1 MARKHADL
9 IKKWADGYTI
19 QTKLEFEWIDTPT
32 PLWSEDTEYRV
43 KPDPLWSNY
52 DDPTDDINDILDL
65 FDFERV
71 NDVMNSVCWEW
82 VMSDGRYGIPSIP
95 ELRKQSRRLLEETVS
110 ALISS
115 KETQYYIE
123 SGGFRAE
130 ANKYDDDPKIHIK
143 LSFVVTSWENIY

>member
-1 MARKHADL
+1 MAHPHAEL
-9 IKKWADGYTI
+9 IKKWADGHTI
-19 QTKLEFEWIDTPT
+19 QTKAKFGWIDTPT
-32 PLWSEDTEYRV
+32 PLWSEGTEYRV
-43 KPDPLWSNY
+43 KPDPLSSSY
-52 DDPTDDINDILDL
+52 DDPTDDINEILDE

-71 NDVMNSVCWEW
+71 NDVMEAICWEW

-110 ALISS
+110 NLISS

-130 ANKYDDDPKIHIK
+130 ANKYDDDPKIYIR
-143 LSFVVTSWENIY
+143 LSFVVTSWENVY

>member
-1 MARKHADL
+1 MPHKHAEL
-9 IKKWADGYTI
+9 IKKWADGCVI
-19 QTKLEFEWIDTPT
+19 QTKATFGWIDTPT

-43 KPDPLWSNY
+43 KPDSLWSNY
-52 DDPTDDINDILDL
+52 DDPTDDINDILDE

-71 NDVMNSVCWEW
+71 NDVMKSVCWEW

-110 ALISS
+110 GLISS
-115 KETQYYIE
+115 KETQYFIE

-130 ANKYDDDPKIHIK
+130 ANKYDDDPKIHIR
-143 LSFVVTSWENIY
+143 LSFVVTSWENVY